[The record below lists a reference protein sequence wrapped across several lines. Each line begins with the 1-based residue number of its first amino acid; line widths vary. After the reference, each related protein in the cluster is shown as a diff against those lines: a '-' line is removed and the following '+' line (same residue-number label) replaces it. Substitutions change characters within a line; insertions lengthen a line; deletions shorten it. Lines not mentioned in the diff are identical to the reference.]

1 MPRALFGCRLDF
13 RMLSG
18 LCEVCCVFSTLPLCY
33 EFWCWFWSRSAG
45 APAPLHVSL
54 EMPALTVSRRLTLLG
69 AGRLGGVGPPTTEQ
83 VQGSASVREHGRVG
97 SGRRSLGVAGTCPSC
112 LLVGPLQV
120 SWLEEKSV
128 GASLQ
133 PWGHRLGTHSSFKSP
148 HSETGAP
155 PMGCSN
161 SNQAGLGK

>member
-83 VQGSASVREHGRVG
+83 VQGSASVREHGRVC
-97 SGRRSLGVAGTCPSC
+97 SGRRLRW
-112 LLVGPLQV
+112 QEV
-120 SWLEEKSV
+120 SWCCRHL
-128 GASLQ
+128 SLL
-133 PWGHRLGTHSSFKSP
+133 PPRW
-148 HSETGAP
+148 AP
-155 PMGCSN
+155 PGVLARGEECRGIAAAMGP
-161 SNQAGLGK
+161 QTGHPLFF